1 MKIIKF
7 FLFTVVVL
15 LMSNGLW
22 AQTRS
27 ELERKKAQLNK
38 DIEMINS
45 TLSKTST
52 DKRVTLKQLNALRA
66 QIRLREEKINTINSE
81 VRLLSGEISQNVSNV
96 RSLNSQLGQ
105 LKKDYSA
112 MILFA
117 QINQSAYSKL
127 MYVFA
132 ANNFNQA
139 YKRLKYLNQF
149 GKYRMKQAGYIE
161 TTQQKVKFKI
171 SQLNQNKNQ
180 KDNLLTDQVKEKKTL
195 GNEKNNQE
203 KVVKELTS
211 QEKQL
216 KKDLAQKQRD
226 AQKLDRAIRKV
237 IEREIALARRK
248 AEDEARIAAAK
259 AKAENAAAAAKAK
272 AEGREVVIAAIP
284 KGKTTSILASTPE
297 SAKLSA
303 SFITNRGRLPWP
315 VANGVITENYGTQKI
330 GGVTKDSK
338 GWTIRTNQ
346 GATARSVFD
355 GTVSKILEISG
366 SNIIIIRHGEFF
378 TVYKNLESVSVSLGQ
393 KVSTKQTIGTVAVT
407 EGSADLD
414 FQLWKGMDDQNPAAW
429 LAN

>member
-1 MKIIKF
+1 MKIIKI
-7 FLFTVVVL
+7 FLFSFAIL
-15 LMSNGLW
+15 LICYNLQ
-22 AQTRS
+22 AQTRT
-27 ELERKKAQLNK
+27 ELERRKAQLNK
-38 DIEMINS
+38 DIEMINN

-52 DKRVTLKQLNALRA
+52 NKRVTLKQLNDLRA

-81 VRLLSGEISQNVSNV
+81 VRLLNGEISQNVSNV

-105 LKKDYSA
+105 LKTDYAA

-117 QINQSAYSKL
+117 QKNQSSYSKL

-132 ANNFNQA
+132 ASNFNQA

-161 TTQQKVKFKI
+161 TTQQKVKRKI
-171 SQLNQNKNQ
+171 SELNQNKNQ

-203 KVVKELTS
+203 KVVKELTT

-226 AQKLDRAIRKV
+226 AQKLDRAIRQV
-237 IEREIALARRK
+237 IEREIALARHK
-248 AEDEARIAAAK
+248 AEEEARIAAAK
-259 AKAENAAAAAKAK
+259 AKAENLAAAAKAR
-272 AEGREVVIAAIP
+272 AEGREVVAPVAP
-284 KGKTTSILASTPE
+284 KAKTTSILASTPE
-297 SAKLSA
+297 AAKLSA

-378 TVYKNLESVSVSLGQ
+378 TVYKNLESVSVSVGQ
-393 KVSTKQTIGTVAVT
+393 KVSTKQTIGTVANT

>member
-1 MKIIKF
+1 MKIIKILLFGFAF
-7 FLFTVVVL
+7 FLL
-15 LMSNGLW
+15 SNSLW

-27 ELERKKAQLNK
+27 ELERRKAQLNK
-38 DIEMINS
+38 DIEMINN

-52 DKRVTLKQLNALRA
+52 NKRVTLKQLNGLRA

-81 VRLLSGEISQNVSNV
+81 VRLLNGEISQNVSNV
-96 RSLNSQLGQ
+96 RLLNSQLGQ

-112 MILFA
+112 MIVFA
-117 QINQSAYSKL
+117 QKNQSSYSKL

-132 ANNFNQA
+132 ASNFNQA

-161 TTQQKVKFKI
+161 TTQQKVKLKI
-171 SQLNQNKNQ
+171 SELNQNKNQ

-203 KVVKELTS
+203 KVVKELTT

-216 KKDLAQKQRD
+216 KRDLAQKQRD
-226 AQKLDRAIRKV
+226 AQKLDRAIRQV

-248 AEDEARIAAAK
+248 AEEEARIAAAK
-259 AKAENAAAAAKAK
+259 LKAENLASAAKAR
-272 AEGREVVIAAIP
+272 AEGREVVVATTP
-284 KGKTTSILASTPE
+284 KAKTTSILASTPE

-378 TVYKNLESVSVSLGQ
+378 TVYKNLESVNVSVGQ
-393 KVSTKQTIGTVAVT
+393 KVSTKQPIGTVAVT

-414 FQLWKGMDDQNPAAW
+414 FQLWKGMEDQNPAAW

>member
-1 MKIIKF
+1 MKIIKILF
-7 FLFTVVVL
+7 VGFTFLFFNN
-15 LMSNGLW
+15 SLW

-27 ELERKKAQLNK
+27 ELERRKAQLNK
-38 DIEMINS
+38 DIEMINN
-45 TLSKTST
+45 TLSKTSKN
-52 DKRVTLKQLNALRA
+52 KRVTLKQLNDLRA

-81 VRLLSGEISQNVSNV
+81 VRLLNGEISQNVSNV

-117 QINQSAYSKL
+117 QKNQSAYSKL

-132 ANNFNQA
+132 ASNFNQA

-161 TTQQKVKFKI
+161 TTQQKVKLKI
-171 SQLNQNKNQ
+171 SELNQNKNQ

-195 GNEKNNQE
+195 GSEKNNQE
-203 KVVKELTS
+203 KVVKALTT

-216 KKDLAQKQRD
+216 KRDLAQKQRD
-226 AQKLDRAIRKV
+226 AQKLDRAIRQV

-248 AEDEARIAAAK
+248 AEQEARIVAAK
-259 AKAENAAAAAKAK
+259 LKAENLAAAAKARS
-272 AEGREVVIAAIP
+272 EGREVVVAPAP
-284 KGKTTSILASTPE
+284 KAKTSSILASTPE
-297 SAKLSA
+297 SAKLSEG
-303 SFITNRGRLPWP
+303 FINNRGRLPWP

-338 GWTIRTNQ
+338 GWTIRTNE

-378 TVYKNLESVSVSLGQ
+378 TVYKNLEMVSVSVGQ
-393 KVSTKQTIGTVAVT
+393 KVSTKQSIGKVAVT

-414 FQLWKGMDDQNPAAW
+414 FQLWKGMNDQNPAAW

>member
-117 QINQSAYSKL
+117 QKNQSAYSKL

-180 KDNLLTDQVKEKKTL
+180 KDILLTDQVKEKKTL

-414 FQLWKGMDDQNPAAW
+414 FQLWKGMEDQNPAAW